1 VPVLP
6 AFSGDSGVTEPRN
19 LRIGYALGGGGARG
33 LSHIGVLKVLE
44 AEGIRPDVIAGTSI
58 GALVGALYASGLTP
72 DDLERLALS
81 LNRRQLTMF
90 LDLTFPFSGLI
101 QGKRVT
107 SAVESLVG
115 KMVFADLKVPLACV
129 ATDLNTGKAVVIR
142 KGSVAEAVRASIAIP
157 GIMTPALFG
166 NRWLVDGGI
175 VSEVPAGVCRRMGA
189 DYVIGVNVI
198 PDPARVVQ
206 RLESLRES
214 TLPLAAAEQKRNVK
228 RLKPPRVID
237 IMVQTLLI
245 SCYRVAMQNLKGTDL
260 AISPDLASIGFW
272 DFHKA
277 SEAIAHGEAAAW
289 AALKQARNIP
299 SRQVHLRKA
308 VR

>member
-58 GALVGALYASGLTP
+58 GALVGALYASGLTH

-142 KGSVAEAVRASIAIP
+142 KGYVAEAVRASIAIP

-245 SCYRVAMQNLKGTDL
+245 SCYRVAMHNLKGTDL